1 MIQNLKVSLYSRK
14 DIIVPTRT
22 VNIWEWLLHKNEY
35 TPIVEKLRNTSNDK
49 ERKRLKNS
57 LPAITVSGIFS
68 KRRADCMI
76 SPSNLICIDI
86 DGKDN
91 PSVSDMDV
99 LKARLAKLPY
109 IMYCGLSASGKG
121 MFCIIQYDDFGNHK
135 LYFNALQQEFKEMG
149 IIIDSSCS
157 DICRLRFYSYDEHPY
172 VNWNAEVYTH
182 TLEKSNTIH
191 LKSKEIIPKNSPDR
205 QTSNETPQYL
215 SLEEALL
222 QPSNLDFASTT
233 PLSKTEEMERLL
245 NLVIERKI
253 DITQIYNDWIKIGLV
268 IKNLFGEKGLD
279 LFLKVSSFYPDY
291 SQEETESKYLELNEK
306 RYRVNT
312 QSLFDIVAKY
322 GIYR

>member
-14 DIIVPTRT
+14 DIIVPTKT
-22 VNIWEWLLHKNEY
+22 VNIWEWFLHKNEY
-35 TPIVEKLRNTSNDK
+35 TPIVEKLRNISNDK
-49 ERKRLKNS
+49 ERKHLKNS

-91 PSVSDMDV
+91 PSVLDMEV

-121 MFCIIQYDDFGNHK
+121 VFCIIQYDDFGKHK

-157 DICRLRFYSYDEHPY
+157 DICRLRFYSYDKHPY

-182 TLEKSNTIH
+182 TLEKSNTT
-191 LKSKEIIPKNSPDR
+191 LKAKEVISKNSSDW
-205 QTSNETPQYL
+205 QTSNETL
-215 SLEEALL
+215 ITFSIEESLL
-222 QPSNLDFASTT
+222 QSSNLDFASAT

-245 NLVIERKI
+245 DLVIERKI

-279 LFLKVSSFYPDY
+279 LFLKVSSFYPNY
-291 SQEETESKYLELNEK
+291 SQEEAESKYLELNEK

-312 QSLFDIVAKY
+312 QSLFDIAAKY
-322 GIYR
+322 GIHR

>member
-14 DIIVPTRT
+14 DIVVPTKT

-91 PSVSDMDV
+91 PSVSDMEV
-99 LKARLAKLPY
+99 LKARLAKLSY
-109 IMYCGLSASGKG
+109 VMYCGLSASGKG
-121 MFCIIQYDDFGNHK
+121 LFCIIQYDDFGKHK
-135 LYFNALQQEFKEMG
+135 LHFNALQQEFEEMG

-157 DICRLRFYSYDEHPY
+157 DICRLRFYSYDEYPY
-172 VNWNAEVYTH
+172 MNWNAEVYTH
-182 TLEKSNTIH
+182 TLEKSNTTH
-191 LKSKEIIPKNSPDR
+191 LKSKEVIPKNSPDR
-205 QTSNETPQYL
+205 QISNETPQYL
-215 SLEEALL
+215 SLEEELL
-222 QPSNLDFASTT
+222 QSSNLDFASAT
-233 PLSKTEEMERLL
+233 PLCKTEEAERLL

-279 LFLKVSSFYPDY
+279 LFLNVSSFYPNY
-291 SQEETESKYLELNEK
+291 SQEEAENKYFELNEK
-306 RYRVNT
+306 RYRANT
-312 QSLFDIVAKY
+312 QNLFDIAAKY
-322 GIYR
+322 GIHR